1 MGSFLI
7 IFYPDRDFVYRGV
20 IISNSDLGY
29 KGNTVP
35 KAPAGTIHGGIE
47 NINGQWYV
55 FYHRCTN
62 NTDYSRQACAE
73 PITILPDGTIPQ
85 VEITTQ
91 GMDGKPIRATGTI
104 PAAYACNLTTGKKMK
119 LGLGKPQTQPRITET
134 GGEVYVADMA
144 DRTDV
149 GYKYFEFQKVTGL
162 RVAYRGNGRG
172 ALEVRAE
179 DILLGSILIIPSENW
194 TASEETIAFPIGV
207 HTLYLRYRGAGT
219 LDLLELEFQTER

>member
-1 MGSFLI
+1 M
-7 IFYPDRDFVYRGV
+7 

-62 NTDYSRQACAE
+62 NSDYSRQACAE

-91 GMDGKPIRATGTI
+91 GLSGRPI
-104 PAAYACNLTTGKKMK
+104 PAAGSFPAAICCNLTTGKKMK
-119 LGLGKPQTQPRITET
+119 LGLGDPQTKPRVTEEN
-134 GGEVYVADMA
+134 GEVFIAGIA
-144 DRTDV
+144 SGTEL
-149 GYKYFEFQKVTGL
+149 GYKYFRFSGGQVL
-162 RVAYRGNGRG
+162 NILCRGNAEGTW
-172 ALEVRAE
+172 EVRTQSE
-179 DILLGSILIIPSENW
+179 RLGEIPVLPSRDW
-194 TASEETIAFPIGV
+194 TEAKARIPFPPGD
-207 HTLYLRYRGAGT
+207 HMLCLRYHGKGT
-219 LDLLELEFQTER
+219 LDVKTIGFVSM